1 MKRIGIVAWVVF
13 LGILVTV
20 GTATAGQNG
29 NSTFSGQQALT
40 AAEAENLVF
49 MREEEKLARDVYL
62 YLYDEW
68 EQWIFENIAA
78 SEQQHMDAVKNLLD
92 KYGIEDPATGNGE
105 GVFTNPE
112 LQELYKS
119 LTEQGSTLNLDAL
132 IVGATIEDMDIADLQ
147 QILSETKKPDITR
160 VCENLMKGSRNH
172 LRAFVGEIELLGAT
186 YTPQYLSQEEFEAIV
201 NSPRESGSF

>member
-1 MKRIGIVAWVVF
+1 MAF
-13 LGILVTV
+13 L
-20 GTATAGQNG
+20 
-29 NSTFSGQQALT
+29 
-40 AAEAENLVF
+40 
-49 MREEEKLARDVYL
+49 REEEKLARDVYL
-62 YLYDEW
+62 YLYKEW
-68 EQWIFENIAA
+68 EQLIFVNIAA